1 MITSMTGF
9 GRGEASAQGVSVSVE
24 ARTVNSRFL
33 EIFSNLPK
41 KMYHRDFELRELVKK
56 KVSRGK
62 INISIAIE
70 YGPDS
75 TTTPVRANLPLA
87 AAYFQEL
94 QEIKKH
100 LKVKDAVRLEDVLK
114 FSTEIFK
121 NTESSDSD
129 EKEWVLIA
137 DALNAALDR
146 MNTMRLNEGRELAR
160 DLMTRVRAIEEKA
173 EAIEKMAA
181 ERIPQERQKLR
192 EKVAKLFENDEIDE
206 QRLEMEIVLLA
217 DKLDISEECVRLK
230 SHIKFFIEALKGKEQ
245 AGRTINFL
253 LQEMHREI
261 NTCGSKAN
269 DAAIAQIVVGVK
281 EELERIRE
289 QVQNVE

>member
-1 MITSMTGF
+1 MTGF

-75 TTTPVRANLPLA
+75 TSTPVRANLPLA
-87 AAYFQEL
+87 AAYYQEL

-100 LKVKDAVRLEDVLK
+100 LKLKDAVRLEDVLK
-114 FSTEIFK
+114 FSNEVFK
-121 NTESSDSD
+121 NTESSDND
-129 EKEWVLIA
+129 EKEWSLIA
-137 DALNAALDR
+137 GALNAALEN

-160 DLMTRVRAIEEKA
+160 DLMTRVRAIEENTEK
-173 EAIEKMAA
+173 IEKMAA

-192 EKVAKLFENDEIDE
+192 EKVAKLFENEEIDE

-261 NTCGSKAN
+261 NTCGSKAS